1 MTVEHLIEQGNQHRA
16 DNQPAQA
23 LACYAQAFVED
34 FNSAAAWNN
43 YGNVIREMGYPD
55 RARPFLEQ
63 AIRIDADHAT
73 ARFNLAV
80 ALLLMGDYEQGWP
93 AYESRWNFEHLAGTL
108 PAYRQ
113 PRWQGEDLRDR
124 TILIIGEQGLGDCI
138 QFVRYMEPLQALGA
152 RIILQVPTTLIS
164 LFQIAGGTTIG
175 FDQPVPD
182 FDVWCPMMSLPAVMK
197 TTVATIPRS
206 LAYIQAAA
214 PAVTE
219 WQDRLGPRTR
229 LRVGVSWSGRRDTWI
244 NQHKSVPFD
253 DIAMMIQQN
262 PQYQWVNLQVDV
274 DEAQSQILAESGV
287 STYPGTIQCM
297 ADTAALI
304 ACLDVVI
311 SVDSAVS
318 HLAAAMGRPTWIML
332 NQYAVDWRWFVD
344 RGDSPWYPT
353 VKLFRQPCQ
362 GDWSAVI
369 DRIQRFLPTFTI

>member
-1 MTVEHLIEQGNQHRA
+1 MNVEHLIEQGNQHRA
-16 DNQPAQA
+16 NSQPAQA

-63 AIRIDADHAT
+63 AIRIDPNHVT

-80 ALLLMGDYEQGWP
+80 ALLLQGDYEQGWR

-108 PAYRQ
+108 PAYPQ
-113 PRWQGEDLRDR
+113 PRWQGEDLQGR

-152 RIILQVPTTLIS
+152 QIILQVPTALIS
-164 LFQIAGGTTIG
+164 LMQIEGGVTIG
-175 FDQPVPD
+175 FDQPVPG
-182 FDVWCPMMSLPAVMK
+182 FDTWCPMMSLPVVMN
-197 TTVATIPRS
+197 TTVATIPRALS
-206 LAYIQAAA
+206 YISANAAA
-214 PAVTE
+214 TTE
-219 WQDRLGPRTR
+219 WNRRLGPRTR

-244 NQHKSVPFD
+244 NQHKSVPFEL
-253 DIAMMIQQN
+253 IAEMIRRN
-262 PQYQWVNLQVDV
+262 PQYQWVNLQVDA
-274 DEAQSQILAESGV
+274 DEEQSRILAESGV
-287 STYPGTIQCM
+287 CVYPGTIQCM

-304 ACLDVVI
+304 AGLDVVI

-318 HLAAAMGRPTWIML
+318 HLSAAMGRPTWIML
-332 NQYAVDWRWFVD
+332 NQFAVDWRWFVD

-353 VKLFRQPCQ
+353 AKLFRQPCQ
-362 GDWSAVI
+362 GDWAAVL
-369 DRIQRFLPTFTI
+369 DRIQRFLPTFTV

>member
-1 MTVEHLIEQGNQHRA
+1 MNVEHLIEQGNQHRA
-16 DNQPAQA
+16 KNQPAQA

-55 RARPFLEQ
+55 RAIPFLEQ
-63 AIRIDADHAT
+63 AIRIDANHVT

-80 ALLLMGDYEQGWP
+80 ALLLQGDYEQGWP
-93 AYESRWNFEHLAGTL
+93 AYESRWNFEHLADTL

-113 PRWQGEDLRDR
+113 PRWQGEDLQGR

-152 RIILQVPTTLIS
+152 RITLQVPTALIS
-164 LFQIAGGTTIG
+164 LFQIEGGVTIG

-206 LAYIQAAA
+206 LSYIIPAAA
-214 PAVTE
+214 AVSE

-253 DIAMMIQQN
+253 DIVAMIRQN
-262 PQYQWVNLQVDV
+262 PQYQWVNLQVDA
-274 DEAQSQILAESGV
+274 DEEQSRILVESGV
-287 STYPGTIQCM
+287 SVYPGTIHCM

-304 ACLDVVI
+304 AGLDVVI

-332 NQYAVDWRWFVD
+332 NQFAVDWRWFVD

-353 VKLFRQPCQ
+353 AKLFRQPSQ
-362 GDWSAVI
+362 GDWAAVL
-369 DRIQRFLPTFTI
+369 DRIQRFLPTFTV

>member
-1 MTVEHLIEQGNQHRA
+1 MSVEHLIEQGNQHRA
-16 DNQPAQA
+16 ENQPAQA
-23 LACYAQAFVED
+23 LACYAQAFVQD

-55 RARPFLEQ
+55 RAIPFLEQ
-63 AIRIDADHAT
+63 AVRIDANHAT

-80 ALLLMGDYEQGWP
+80 ALLLKGDYEQGWP
-93 AYESRWNFEHLAGTL
+93 AYESRWNFEHLADTL
-108 PAYRQ
+108 PAYSQ
-113 PRWQGEDLRDR
+113 PRWQGEDLQGR

-138 QFVRYMEPLQALGA
+138 QFVRYMQPLQALGA
-152 RIILQVPTTLIS
+152 QIILQVPTALIS
-164 LFQIAGGTTIG
+164 LFQIEGGVTIG

-206 LAYIQAAA
+206 LAYIQPAAG
-214 PAVTE
+214 AVSD
-219 WQDRLGPRTR
+219 WHQRLGSKTR

-244 NQHKSVPFD
+244 NQHKSVPFEL
-253 DIAMMIQQN
+253 IAEMIRRN
-262 PQYQWVNLQVDV
+262 PQYQWVNLQVDA
-274 DEAQSQILAESGV
+274 DEEQSRILAELGV
-287 STYPGTIQCM
+287 SVYPGTIQCM

-318 HLAAAMGRPTWIML
+318 HLSAAMGRPTWIML
-332 NQYAVDWRWFVD
+332 NQFAVDWRWFVD

-353 VKLFRQPCQ
+353 AKLFRQPCQ
-362 GDWSAVI
+362 GDWAAVL
-369 DRIQRFLPTFTI
+369 DRIQRFLPTFTV

>member
-1 MTVEHLIEQGNQHRA
+1 MTVDDLIEQGNQHRA
-16 DNQPAQA
+16 NNEPSQA

-34 FNSAAAWNN
+34 FNSASAWNN

-63 AIRIDADHAT
+63 AIRIDPKHVT

-108 PAYRQ
+108 PAYPQ
-113 PRWQGEDLRDR
+113 PRWQGEDLKGR

-138 QFVRYMEPLQALGA
+138 QFVRYMEPVQALGA
-152 RIILQVPTTLIS
+152 RIILQVPTALIS
-164 LFQIAGGTTIG
+164 LFQIEGGKTIG

-206 LAYIQAAA
+206 LAYIQPAAA
-214 PAVTE
+214 AVSD
-219 WQDRLGPRTR
+219 WHQRLGSKTR
-229 LRVGVSWSGRRDTWI
+229 LRVGVSWSGRRDSWI
-244 NQHKSVPFD
+244 NQHKSVPFEL
-253 DIAMMIQQN
+253 IAEMIRRN
-262 PQYQWVNLQVDV
+262 PQYQWVNLQVDA
-274 DEAQSQILAESGV
+274 DEEQSRILAESGV
-287 STYPGTIQCM
+287 SVYAGTIQCM

-318 HLAAAMGRPTWIML
+318 HLSAAMGRSTWIML
-332 NQYAVDWRWFVD
+332 NDYAVDWRWFVD

-362 GDWSAVI
+362 GDWTAVL
-369 DRIQRFLPTFTI
+369 DRIQRFLPTFTV

>member
-23 LACYAQAFVED
+23 LACYAQAFAED

-55 RARPFLEQ
+55 RAIPFLEQ

-108 PAYRQ
+108 PAYHQ
-113 PRWQGEDLRDR
+113 PRWQGEDLKGR

-152 RIILQVPTTLIS
+152 RIILQVPDALIS
-164 LFQIAGGTTIG
+164 LFQIEGGVTIG

-182 FDVWCPMMSLPAVMK
+182 FDTWCPMMSLPAVMK
-197 TTVATIPRS
+197 TTVASIPRS
-206 LAYIQAAA
+206 LTYIQAAA
-214 PAVTE
+214 PAVSD
-219 WQDRLGPRTR
+219 WQDRLGSRTR

-244 NQHKSVPFD
+244 NQHKSVPFEL
-253 DIAMMIQQN
+253 IAEMIQQN

-274 DEAQSQILAESGV
+274 DEAQSRILAESGV

-318 HLAAAMGRPTWIML
+318 HLAAAQGRPTWIML
-332 NQYAVDWRWFVD
+332 NDYAVDWRWFRD

-362 GDWSAVI
+362 GDWRSVL

>member
-1 MTVEHLIEQGNQHRA
+1 MSVDDLIEQGNQHRA
-16 DNQPAQA
+16 ENQPAQA

-63 AIRIDADHAT
+63 AIRIDPNHTT
-73 ARFNLAV
+73 AKFNLAV
-80 ALLLMGDYEQGWP
+80 ALLLAGDYEQGWR

-108 PAYRQ
+108 PTYPQ
-113 PRWQGEDLRDR
+113 PRWQGEDLQDR
-124 TILIIGEQGLGDCI
+124 TLLIMGEQGLGDCI
-138 QFVRYMEPLQALGA
+138 QFVRYIEPLQARGA
-152 RIILQVPTTLIS
+152 RIILQVPDALIS
-164 LFQIAGGTTIG
+164 LMQIDGGTTIG

-206 LAYIQAAA
+206 LAYIQPAAA
-214 PAVTE
+214 AVSD
-219 WQDRLGPRTR
+219 WHQRLGSKTR

-244 NQHKSVPFD
+244 NQHKSVPFEL
-253 DIAMMIQQN
+253 IAEMIQRN
-262 PQYQWVNLQVDV
+262 PQYQWVNLQIDV
-274 DEAQSQILAESGV
+274 DEHQSRILAESGV

-318 HLAAAMGRPTWIML
+318 HLSAAQGRPTWIML
-332 NQYAVDWRWFVD
+332 NDYAVDWRWLRD

-353 VKLFRQPCQ
+353 VKLFRQPSQ

>member
-1 MTVEHLIEQGNQHRA
+1 MSVEHLIEQGNQHRA
-16 DNQPAQA
+16 ENQPAQA

-34 FNSAAAWNN
+34 FNSASAWNN

-63 AIRIDADHAT
+63 AIRIDPKHT
-73 ARFNLAV
+73 VARFNLAV
-80 ALLLMGDYEQGWP
+80 ALLLQGDYEQGWP

-108 PAYRQ
+108 PAYSQ
-113 PRWQGEDLRDR
+113 PRWQGEDLRGR

-152 RIILQVPTTLIS
+152 RITLQVPTALIS
-164 LFQIAGGTTIG
+164 LFQIAGGVTIG

-206 LAYIQAAA
+206 LSYITPAAA
-214 PAVTE
+214 AVSD

-244 NQHKSVPFD
+244 NQHKSVPFEL
-253 DIAMMIQQN
+253 IAEMIQRN
-262 PQYQWVNLQVDV
+262 PQYQWVNLQVDA
-274 DEAQSQILAESGV
+274 DEEQSRILAESGV
-287 STYPGTIQCM
+287 SVYPGTIHCM

-318 HLAAAMGRPTWIML
+318 HLAAAQGRPTWIML
-332 NQYAVDWRWFVD
+332 NQFAVDWRWFVD

-353 VKLFRQPCQ
+353 AKLFRQSCQ
-362 GDWSAVI
+362 GDWITVL

>member
-1 MTVEHLIEQGNQHRA
+1 MSVDDLIEQGNQHRA
-16 DNQPAQA
+16 KNQPAQA

-55 RARPFLEQ
+55 RAIPFLEQ
-63 AIRIDADHAT
+63 AIRIDANHVT

-80 ALLLMGDYEQGWP
+80 ALLLQGDYEQGWR

-108 PAYRQ
+108 PAYTQ
-113 PRWQGEDLRDR
+113 PRWQGEDLRGR

-152 RIILQVPTTLIS
+152 RITLQVPTALIS
-164 LFQIAGGTTIG
+164 LFQIAGGVTIG

-206 LAYIQAAA
+206 LAYIQPAAA
-214 PAVTE
+214 AVSE

-244 NQHKSVPFD
+244 NQHKSVPFEL
-253 DIAMMIQQN
+253 IAEMIQRN
-262 PQYQWVNLQVDV
+262 PQYQWVNLQVDA
-274 DEAQSQILAESGV
+274 DEQQSRILAESGV
-287 STYPGTIQCM
+287 SVYPGTIHCM

-318 HLAAAMGRPTWIML
+318 HLAAAQGRPTWIML
-332 NQYAVDWRWFVD
+332 NQFAVDWRWFVD

-353 VKLFRQPCQ
+353 AKLFRQSCQ
-362 GDWSAVI
+362 GDWITVL

>member
-1 MTVEHLIEQGNQHRA
+1 MSVEHLIEQGNQHRA
-16 DNQPAQA
+16 ENQPEQA
-23 LACYAQAFVED
+23 LACYARAFVED

-63 AIRIDADHAT
+63 AIRIDPDHST

-80 ALLLMGDYEQGWP
+80 ALLLMGDYEQGWR

-108 PAYRQ
+108 PAYSE
-113 PRWQGEDLRDR
+113 PRWQGEDLQGRR
-124 TILIIGEQGLGDCI
+124 LLIIGEQGLGDCI
-138 QFVRYMEPLQALGA
+138 QFVRYMEPLQAQGA
-152 RIILQVPTTLIS
+152 RIILQVPTALVS
-164 LFQIAGGTTIG
+164 LFQIEGGETIG

-206 LAYIQAAA
+206 LSYIQPAA
-214 PAVTE
+214 PAVSD
-219 WQDRLGPRTR
+219 WHQRLGAKTR

-244 NQHKSVPFD
+244 NQHKSVPFEL
-253 DIAMMIQQN
+253 IAEMIQRN
-262 PQYQWVNLQVDV
+262 PQYQWVNLQVDA
-274 DEAQSQILAESGV
+274 DEEQSRILAESGV
-287 STYPGTIQCM
+287 SVYPGTIQCM

-318 HLAAAMGRPTWIML
+318 HLSAAMGRPTWIIL
-332 NQYAVDWRWFVD
+332 NQFAVDWRWFVD

-353 VKLFRQPCQ
+353 AKLFRQPCQ
-362 GDWSAVI
+362 GDWITVL

>member
-1 MTVEHLIEQGNQHRA
+1 MEHLIEQGNQHRA

-23 LACYAQAFVED
+23 LACYAQAFAED

-55 RARPFLEQ
+55 RAIPFLEQ
-63 AIRIDADHAT
+63 AIRIDANHMT

-80 ALLLMGDYEQGWP
+80 ALLLEGDYEQGWR

-108 PAYRQ
+108 PAYHQ
-113 PRWQGEDLRDR
+113 PRWQGEDLRGR

-152 RIILQVPTTLIS
+152 RIILQVPDALIS
-164 LFQIAGGTTIG
+164 LFQIEGGVTIG

-182 FDVWCPMMSLPAVMK
+182 FDTWCPMMSLPAVMK
-197 TTVATIPRS
+197 TTVATIPRALS
-206 LAYIQAAA
+206 YISANAAA
-214 PAVTE
+214 TAE
-219 WQDRLGPRTR
+219 WNRRLGPRTR

-244 NQHKSVPFD
+244 NQHKSVPFEL
-253 DIAMMIQQN
+253 IADLVQQN
-262 PQYQWVNLQVDV
+262 PQYQWVNLQIDV
-274 DEAQSQILAESGV
+274 DEHQSRILAESGV
-287 STYPGTIQCM
+287 SVYPGTIHCM

-304 ACLDVVI
+304 AGLDVVI

-318 HLAAAMGRPTWIML
+318 HLSAAMGRPTWIML
-332 NQYAVDWRWFVD
+332 NQFAVDWRWFRD

-353 VKLFRQPCQ
+353 AKLFRQPSQ
-362 GDWSAVI
+362 GDWPAVL
-369 DRIQRFLPTFTI
+369 DRIQRFLPTFTV

>member
-16 DNQPAQA
+16 DNEPAQA
-23 LACYAQAFVED
+23 LACYAQAFVQD

-63 AIRIDADHAT
+63 AIRIDADHST

-80 ALLLMGDYEQGWP
+80 ALLLKGDYEQGWP
-93 AYESRWNFEHLAGTL
+93 AYESRWNFEHLADTL
-108 PAYRQ
+108 PAYTQ
-113 PRWQGEDLRDR
+113 PRWQGEDLKDR

-152 RIILQVPTTLIS
+152 RIILQVPTALIS
-164 LFQIAGGTTIG
+164 LFQIEGGVTIG

-182 FDVWCPMMSLPAVMK
+182 FDVWCPMMSLPAVVK

-206 LAYIQAAA
+206 LAYIQPAAA
-214 PAVTE
+214 AVSD
-219 WQDRLGPRTR
+219 WHQRLGSKTR

-244 NQHKSVPFD
+244 NQHKSVPFEL
-253 DIAMMIQQN
+253 IAEMIQRN
-262 PQYQWVNLQVDV
+262 PQYQWVNLQVDA
-274 DEAQSQILAESGV
+274 DEEQSRILAELGV
-287 STYPGTIQCM
+287 SVYPGTIHCM

-318 HLAAAMGRPTWIML
+318 HLSAAMGRPTWIML
-332 NQYAVDWRWFVD
+332 NQFAVDWRWFVD

-353 VKLFRQPCQ
+353 AKLFRQPCQ
-362 GDWSAVI
+362 GDWITVL